1 MKGKIMYNVI
11 SILFAFFLIA
21 MHPLAIGVENIAET
35 GIHAAKI
42 KPNKVCYDTNFLKA
56 LKESPPNEYKRM
68 SAYTNEIL
76 TNSPEDYVILE
87 ILTDNMVSYTT
98 LLFTDSEKKLPKTKY
113 DGNRIHVITLNAKD
127 FAILKFLERGI
138 EKFSVSE
145 TINVYTML
153 DSSSPSP
160 TRYLLLKTPEKTT
173 SILGI
178 ELLSNE
184 VLCRLKKQ
192 KEFGNLYFWHLFISY
207 LKTTNEYEVL
217 KSCGL

>member
-1 MKGKIMYNVI
+1 MSTRKNLSQKATQKNTTEPKTSLKNFQLRAFTITQQNQPVTKLQQ
-11 SILFAFFLIA
+11 SIVQL
-21 MHPLAIGVENIAET
+21 MQ
-35 GIHAAKI
+35 
-42 KPNKVCYDTNFLKA
+42 
-56 LKESPPNEYKRM
+56 KR
-68 SAYTNEIL
+68 L
-76 TNSPEDYVILE
+76 Q
-87 ILTDNMVSYTT
+87 
-98 LLFTDSEKKLPKTKY
+98 SEKISADSRTMLLNQDDPDKISDSFPYYEIRDNTILGTIM
-113 DGNRIHVITLNAKD
+113 RISNSEKVQHVPVDLMK
-127 FAILKFLERGI
+127 K